1 MNKKD
6 SYHSH
11 ASQQE
16 CVNTVQN
23 HRQMLKKQIQKMDN
37 RGFG

>member
-16 CVNTVQN
+16 RVNTVQN